1 MRMTPTMQRWFRQ
14 FIPLIGLLVYALV
27 RFAEPEALGAE
38 ETYYRVYGW
47 RAYLSDILTCILGSW
62 VVFESSLPL
71 NRFLERVLPWERF
84 PVRRIIV
91 QSAGSL
97 AVSSLAI
104 WLITAIMAWLILPI
118 HEQTIYEQQGIRL
131 SLVVGGLIILFV
143 NAVYI
148 GAYFLKRLKGAL
160 TDAEKLKTDAEK
172 LKRESIEA
180 RYEALRSQLDPH
192 FLFNTL
198 NTLIYLIEDKP
209 VAVSFVENLSLVYR
223 YVLQSRDR
231 TLVPLDGELMLA
243 RAYVSLLEQRHGAG
257 MQVSI
262 SVPDW
267 AMERQVPPMTL
278 QLLLEN
284 AVKHNQVDP
293 KDPLMIRLT
302 VNEREQLVVENS
314 VHPRLTVEGHT
325 RVGLENIRSRYRL
338 LADVEP
344 DIQQTA
350 RTFCVKLPLLTN
362 ERIHY

>member
-14 FIPLIGLLVYALV
+14 FMPLIGLLVYALV

-38 ETYYRVYGW
+38 ETYYQVYGW
-47 RAYLSDILTCILGSW
+47 RAYLSDLLACILGSW
-62 VVFESSLPL
+62 AVFECSLL
-71 NRFLERVLPWERF
+71 LTRLLEQVLPWERF
-84 PVRRIIV
+84 PVQRVLV

-97 AVSSLAI
+97 AVSSLAVL
-104 WLITAIMAWLILPI
+104 LITEIMTWVILPT
-118 HEQTIYEQQGIRL
+118 HERTLYEQQGIRL

-148 GAYFLKRLKGAL
+148 GAYFLGRLKGAL
-160 TDAEKLKTDAEK
+160 TDAEKLKTNAEK

-180 RYEALRSQLDPH
+180 RFEALRSQLDPH
-192 FLFNTL
+192 FLFNNL

-209 VAVSFVENLSLVYR
+209 AAVSFVENLSLVYR

-231 TLVPLDGELMLA
+231 TLVSLDGELMLA
-243 RAYVSLLEQRHGAG
+243 RAYVSLLEQRYGAG

-262 SVPDW
+262 NVPDW

-302 VNEREQLVVENS
+302 VDEREQLVVENS

-325 RVGLENIRSRYRL
+325 RVGLENIRSRYRI
-338 LADVEP
+338 LANVEP
-344 DIQQTA
+344 VIQRTAQT
-350 RTFCVKLPLLTN
+350 FVVKLPLLTN
-362 ERIHY
+362 ERIHH